1 LPAPKPDGTPDAP
14 LRLGRVSRF
23 EDAIMRSVQIRQES
37 SGLPLPL
44 RKLSSAW
51 QNHPIRLVVLLGL
64 GALALITT
72 ALLLFRQPFPLSAQP
87 FPDAHEY
94 LNAAYRL
101 AHGHGYTTTVRDNPY
116 SSHARQVVNPPRFP
130 PGTSLLLAP
139 FGLLGSYP
147 GNIEFGA
154 RLLAVA
160 LVIATG
166 WAAYSLAGWYAAL
179 LAVVI
184 AATSQFVLL
193 NTQIVMSDV
202 LAATLVVL
210 CVPLLRLRASWSTF
224 LLGFVAGYSVA
235 IRESGIVVLVSLLIV
250 VSGWNRLRLIAGALP
265 PVLGLAI
272 YNWTTFGAPWRSGY
286 GYWLGPFREYSLS
299 YVLKHPWPPGGE
311 ESYYVRSLHFFHLA
325 RFTHAGVIGLLPNL
339 WFYPLMILGF
349 SAIFGPPWLSLV
361 GLVGAARWWRQRE
374 AQFTLLLTVL
384 TVLVYMPNFTQDP
397 RFVAGPCYVLIAWG
411 LAALVYIARRMRQQH
426 SQQIYDFF
434 ARVPHARPG
443 P

>member
-1 LPAPKPDGTPDAP
+1 
-14 LRLGRVSRF
+14 
-23 EDAIMRSVQIRQES
+23 MRSVQIGPES

-51 QNHPIRLVVLLGL
+51 QNHPIRLVVLCGL

-72 ALLLFRQPFPLSAQP
+72 SLLLFHQPFPLAAQP

-116 SSHARQVVNPPRFP
+116 SPHAKQVVNPPRFP
-130 PGTSLLLAP
+130 PGTSLILAP
-139 FGLLGSYP
+139 FGLVGSYP
-147 GNIEFGA
+147 GNIAFGA
-154 RLLAVA
+154 RLLAVT
-160 LVIATG
+160 LVLATG

-184 AATSQFVLL
+184 AATSQFVLV
-193 NTQIVMSDV
+193 NTHIVMSDA

-210 CVPLLRLRASWSTF
+210 CIPLLKLRANWSTF
-224 LLGFVAGYSVA
+224 LLGFVAGYGVV
-235 IRESGIVVLVSLLIV
+235 IRESGVVVLVALLIV
-250 VSGWNRLRLIAGALP
+250 VSGWNRLRIIAGALP

-272 YNWTTFGAPWRSGY
+272 YNWKTFGAPWGSGY
-286 GYWLGPFREYSLS
+286 GYWLGPFHEYSLS
-299 YVLKHPWPPGGE
+299 YVFKHPWPGADG
-311 ESYYVRSLHFFHLA
+311 YYARSLQFFHLA
-325 RFTHAGVIGLLPNL
+325 RITHTGVVGLLPNL

-374 AQFTLLLTVL
+374 ALFTLLLVVL
-384 TVLVYMPNFTQDP
+384 TVLIYAPNFNQDP
-397 RFVAGPCYVLIAWG
+397 RFMAGSCYVLTAWA
-411 LAALVYIARRMRQQH
+411 LAAFVYAARWMRQEYGQR
-426 SQQIYDFF
+426 IYDFLAP
-434 ARVPHARPG
+434 ARATADP
-443 P
+443 